1 MARPS
6 VLRHLLSNV
15 LSGFLLSAGFWTGY
29 GDFGA
34 GLCWLG
40 MVLLIVS
47 SLGARPR
54 VAALGGILS
63 GAVFYAITLRWI
75 YTVMRVHGGLPAVS
89 AAGVLAL
96 IVAAG
101 SLFFAAFTLGV
112 AWIARPSVARAC
124 LAAPLLWVVLEFV
137 RTHLPAIAFPWA
149 LLGYATG
156 RSLVLL
162 QLTSVTG
169 IYGLSFLITAY
180 CAFVAWSVERLEQ
193 QRLGGKFSLA
203 PTFLL
208 LIVTPLLPAAA
219 RIGEGFVPHDHGQHS
234 VHLVQTNFPQSP
246 SYPADWMERHAADLD
261 ELDALSIGATA
272 QKPGLIV
279 WPEVPAPFSLQDARF
294 AARAERIARASRDGF
309 LVGVVD
315 WKPGAHGGHAPY
327 NSAALLDP
335 AGRRVFLYDKIH
347 LVPFG
352 EYVPLRRWLTFA
364 AKLTVEVGE
373 FQTGSEPKVGQLPGT
388 SERFGVFICF
398 EAVFPN
404 EVRQFAANGANVL
417 VNISNDGWFGRS
429 AAPEQHVM
437 MARVR
442 AVENRRWLLRATNN
456 GYTVVVDPYGRY
468 TARMEPDKRGV
479 LSADYGFRNDL
490 TLYTRWGDWLAWLC
504 VVGTAGMLIGG
515 AVTSRRPKVKSRTL
529 ETKNFRH

>member
-1 MARPS
+1 
-6 VLRHLLSNV
+6 
-15 LSGFLLSAGFWTGY
+15 
-29 GDFGA
+29 
-34 GLCWLG
+34 
-40 MVLLIVS
+40 
-47 SLGARPR
+47 
-54 VAALGGILS
+54 
-63 GAVFYAITLRWI
+63 
-75 YTVMRVHGGLPAVS
+75 
-89 AAGVLAL
+89 
-96 IVAAG
+96 
-101 SLFFAAFTLGV
+101 
-112 AWIARPSVARAC
+112 
-124 LAAPLLWVVLEFV
+124 
-137 RTHLPAIAFPWA
+137 
-149 LLGYATG
+149 
-156 RSLVLL
+156 
-162 QLTSVTG
+162 
-169 IYGLSFLITAY
+169 
-180 CAFVAWSVERLEQ
+180 VAWSVERLEQ
-193 QRLGGKFSLA
+193 KRLGGRFSLA

-208 LIVTPLLPAAA
+208 LIVTPLLPATA
-219 RIGEGFVPHDHGQHS
+219 RIGDGFVPHEQGQHS

-246 SYPADWMERHAADLD
+246 SYPVDWMERHATDLG

-294 AARAERIARASRDGF
+294 AARAERIARASRNGF

-373 FQTGSEPKVGQLPGT
+373 FQTGSEPKVGRLPGT
-388 SERFGVFICF
+388 NERFGVFICF

-429 AAPEQHVM
+429 AAPEQHLM

-479 LSADYGFRNDL
+479 LSADYGFRNDM

-504 VVGTAGMLIGG
+504 VAGTAGMLIGG
-515 AVTSRRPKVKSRTL
+515 AVTGRNSTVQSQK
-529 ETKNFRH
+529 